1 MGAKTRERRLT
12 SFFPSL
18 QRHLRHVLGVLNV
31 LALFLKSCALGDLGI
46 VQQAV
51 FLVIDV
57 VMMESMELEE
67 KSRTYC
73 IRGKHVAVICV
84 ALAAAA
90 AVVLGIS
97 LGLSQARPTDGMET
111 SRSSTPEVSERGPCR
126 ASSDSSGD
134 WKNFR
139 LPEYVTPVH
148 YDLHVEPDL
157 DTDIYTGNV
166 SILVSV
172 SKATRHLW
180 LHIRETF
187 ISVLPRLQRKSGQR
201 LQEVPLKRCFEYK
214 PQEYVVLEATEVLPP
229 TGPIEYYVLTLRFQ
243 GWLNNSLV
251 GFYRTTYQENGTTKK
266 IAATDHEPT
275 DARKTFPCF
284 DEPNKKAT
292 YKISITHDGSYSVL
306 SNMPVEKIEI
316 LSGNRKRTSFEISVR
331 MSTYLVCF
339 AVHQFTYVE
348 RRSSRGIPLRVY
360 VQPTQIHTAV
370 YAANV
375 TKVIFDY
382 FEFYFN
388 MTYSLPKLDKIAI
401 PDFGTGAM
409 ENWGLITYRE
419 SSLLYDASES
429 SSYNKKNVASIISHE
444 LVHQWFGNIVTM
456 DWWDD
461 LWLNEGFASFFA
473 FVGVDRA
480 EPSWEMRDFMLTDIT
495 LPVMVSDA
503 LVSSHAIIT
512 NVSTPAEITAVF
524 DGISYSK
531 GASILRM
538 LEDLL
543 GGEMFQIGCQKYL
556 KDFQFRNAKTS
567 DFWRSL
573 AAVSGFPIEEIMDT
587 WTKQMGYPLLD
598 VSTLGMQVRLT
609 QRRLLLDPNAD
620 PSKPTVALSYSWII
634 PIKWFSLG
642 SQKNGSIMYN
652 RIQRDLLVPDYAT
665 DVDGL
670 LKVNRDSIGFY
681 RVNYNDLLW
690 SSVSQQ
696 LLQEH
701 RVFSKADR
709 AGYIDDAFFLAR
721 ANVID
726 YSHAFN
732 LAKYLAA
739 ETEYVVWDTVASSI
753 AYVRDMMVQ
762 DSTLYPKF
770 QMFFRNKLSGISR
783 MLGWN
788 DTGSMQER
796 MLRAIILGLSCQ
808 MEDQDALVQA
818 SHLFYRWIN
827 GSRVAA
833 NLRRLVYHYGMKQ
846 AGSEEAWDEMFRRYS
861 SATLAQEKDKIL
873 YGLSSV
879 ENVDLLSRL
888 LEAAKNESII
898 RTQDVFTLIRYVSLN
913 KYGSTMA
920 WDWTALNWEYLVN
933 RFTIN
938 SRNLGRLVARITA
951 TYNTE
956 LQLWQHNLLLPS
968 HVEQIENF
976 ISRHPDA
983 GAGATPRKQA
993 LEKVKSNIDWMRRNR
1008 EEIRLWLD
1016 VNVSA

>member
-1 MGAKTRERRLT
+1 M
-12 SFFPSL
+12 
-18 QRHLRHVLGVLNV
+18 V
-31 LALFLKSCALGDLGI
+31 
-46 VQQAV
+46 
-51 FLVIDV
+51 
-57 VMMESMELEE
+57 ESMEFEE
-67 KSRTYC
+67 KSRRYC

-84 ALAAAA
+84 VLAVAA
-90 AVVLGIS
+90 AVVLGLS
-97 LGLSQARPTDGMET
+97 LGLSRAGPTDGMET
-111 SRSSTPEVSERGPCR
+111 SRSSTPEASERGPCK
-126 ASSDSSGD
+126 ASSDSSGG

-139 LPEYVTPVH
+139 LPDYVTPVH

-172 SKATRHLW
+172 SKATRYLW

-187 ISVLPRLQRKSGQR
+187 ISVSPRLQRKSGQR

-229 TGPIEYYVLTLRFQ
+229 TGPTEYYVLTLGFQ

-251 GFYRTTYQENGTTKK
+251 GFYKTTYQENGSTKK

-292 YKISITHDGSYSVL
+292 YKISITHDSSYSVL

-316 LSGNRKRTSFEISVR
+316 LSGNRKRTSFLTSVC
-331 MSTYLVCF
+331 MSTYL
-339 AVHQFTYVE
+339 
-348 RRSSRGIPLRVY
+348 LRVY
-360 VQPTQIHTAV
+360 AQPTQIHTAV

-382 FEFYFN
+382 FESYFN

-429 SSYNKKNVASIISHE
+429 SSYNKMNVASIISHE

-461 LWLNEGFASFFA
+461 LWLNEGFASFFE

-480 EPSWEMRDFMLTDIT
+480 EPSWKMRDFMLTDIT

-503 LVSSHAIIT
+503 LVSSHAIIA
-512 NVSTPAEITAVF
+512 NVSTPAEITTVF

-543 GGEMFQIGCQKYL
+543 GREMFQIGCQKYL

-573 AAVSGFPIEEIMDT
+573 AAVSGFPVEEIMDT

-598 VSTLGMQVRLT
+598 VSTVGTQVRLS
-609 QRRLLLDPNAD
+609 QRRLLLDPSAD
-620 PSKPTVALSYSWII
+620 PSKPTVALSYSWTI

-652 RIQRDLLVPDYAT
+652 RMQRDLLVPDYAT

-670 LKVNRDSIGFY
+670 LKVNRDFMGFY

-696 LLQEH
+696 LLQDH

-721 ANVID
+721 ANIID
-726 YSHAFN
+726 YTHAFN
-732 LAKYLAA
+732 LAKYLEA
-739 ETEYVVWDTVASSI
+739 ETEFVVWDTVASSI

-808 MEDQDALVQA
+808 MGDEDALVQA

-827 GSRVAA
+827 GSHVAA
-833 NLRRLVYHYGMKQ
+833 NLRRLVYHYGMKEV
-846 AGSEEAWDEMFRRYS
+846 GSEETWNEMFRRYS
-861 SATLAQEKDKIL
+861 STTLAQEKDKIL
-873 YGLSSV
+873 YGLASV
-879 ENVDLLSRL
+879 ENVDLLGRL

-898 RTQDVFTLIRYVSLN
+898 RSQDVFTLIRYVSLN
-913 KYGSTMA
+913 RYGSTMA
-920 WDWTALNWEYLVN
+920 WTWTTLNWEYLVN

-938 SRNLGRLVARITA
+938 SRSLGLLVARITA

-956 LQLWQHNLLLPS
+956 LQLWQ
-968 HVEQIENF
+968 IENF
-976 ISRHPDA
+976 ISRHPNA

-993 LEKVKSNIDWMRRNR
+993 LEKVKSNIDWVRRNR